1 MSLLSD
7 IIGGGAQYLNTED
20 TIDMIRSYP
29 DKVFDMTDKVAGQSK
44 AAGEFKPY
52 TVTQGGTTTGFSSQG
67 MTQQLNPQ
75 MQAVMDQLQSQARQQ
90 AGTVGNVTP
99 EQLMQQMSALRQPQQ
114 QEQDLALENRLAAQ
128 GRLGISSNQYGGGT
142 PEQMIL
148 ARAREQQASQDAYN
162 AISGARALQAQDVS
176 NIGGMLDVA
185 NMGTQQATAA
195 LNPALSAMQYGAPA
209 QAMLQ
214 SKIYSNLG
222 QQAVAGLPSM
232 MNAETNLKQAQM
244 ANLLSA
250 LGIGSQ
256 AVSGGS
262 NASGGGGGASLLQG
276 IIGSANDYIGA
287 GLGSLF
293 GSVFGATDDQFANYG
308 GGTDIYSDQGSAFGD
323 AAVEADYEDFLERL
337 EGSGVNTP
345 ATTTGGGI

>member
-1 MSLLSD
+1 MSFLSD
-7 IIGGGAQYLNTED
+7 IISGGAQYLNTGD

-29 DKVFDMTDKVAGQSK
+29 DKVFDMTGRVADQAK

-52 TVTQGGTTTGFSSQG
+52 TVTQGGTTTGFGSEG

-75 MQAVMDQLQSQARQQ
+75 MQAIMEQLQGQAGQQ
-90 AGTVGNVTP
+90 AGMVGNVTP

-142 PEQMIL
+142 PEQMAL

-162 AISGARALQAQDVS
+162 AISGARALQGQDIS
-176 NIGGMLDVA
+176 NIGSMLDVA
-185 NMGTQQATAA
+185 NMGTQQANAA

-232 MNAETNLKQAQM
+232 MNAESTLKQAQM
-244 ANLLSA
+244 QSLMSA
-250 LGIGSQ
+250 LGLGTQASANAAGSG
-256 AVSGGS
+256 SGS
-262 NASGGGGGASLLQG
+262 SGWLED
-276 IIGSANDYIGA
+276 IIGKGYEW
-287 GLGSLF
+287 LF
-293 GSVFGATDDQFANYG
+293 GKDEY
-308 GGTDIYSDQGSAFGD
+308 
-323 AAVEADYEDFLERL
+323 
-337 EGSGVNTP
+337 GVNTGSSNTENYYDP
-345 ATTTGGGI
+345 EYNYENQGFGDSGYGGTGGI

>member
-1 MSLLSD
+1 MSFLTD
-7 IIGGGAQYLNTED
+7 IISGGAQYLNTDD

-29 DKVFDMTDKVAGQSK
+29 EKVLGMTGQVADQAK

-52 TVTQGGTTTGFSSQG
+52 TVTQGGATTGFGSEG

-75 MQAVMDQLQSQARQQ
+75 MQAIMDQLQGQASQQS
-90 AGTVGNVTP
+90 GMIGSVTP
-99 EQLMQQMSALRQPQQ
+99 DQLMQQMAALRQPQQ

-142 PEQMIL
+142 PEQMAL

-162 AISGARALQAQDVS
+162 AISGARALQGQDIS
-176 NIGGMLDVA
+176 NIGSMLGVA
-185 NMGTQQATAA
+185 NMGTQQANAA

-232 MNAETNLKQAQM
+232 MNSETQLKQAQM
-244 ANLLSA
+244 QNLIQTL
-250 LGIGSQ
+250 
-256 AVSGGS
+256 
-262 NASGGGGGASLLQG
+262 
-276 IIGSANDYIGA
+276 
-287 GLGSLF
+287 GLGQRGKDDEAGWIEKLLDKGYDWLF
-293 GSVFGATDDQFANYG
+293 GEDDKANG
-308 GGTDIYSDQGSAFGD
+308 
-323 AAVEADYEDFLERL
+323 E
-337 EGSGVNTP
+337 
-345 ATTTGGGI
+345 